1 MNANLIFVLGLVMM
15 AIALIIFIITVLFLL
30 NPAKCEKGVLF
41 RGWLVTDEDGDS
53 YVCRNLPSRQNW
65 TDSNGQSH
73 GVWYDDEVSFL
84 SLGDVFSREE
94 LAQVE
99 GLPTWDDEPVRVE
112 LVLSRDINDGLVPSE
127 MMEDEQPY
135 EF

>member
-15 AIALIIFIITVLFLL
+15 AIALFVFIITVLI
-30 NPAKCEKGVLF
+30 PAKCEKGVLF
-41 RGWLVTDEDGDS
+41 SGWIVTDEDGES
-53 YVCRNLPSRQNW
+53 YVCRNRPSRQNW

-73 GVWYDDEVSFL
+73 GMWWDDDASFL

-112 LVLSRDINDGLVPSE
+112 LVLSRDINDVPPL
-127 MMEDEQPY
+127 DEI
-135 EF
+135 EEL

>member
-15 AIALIIFIITVLFLL
+15 AIALIIFIITVLI
-30 NPAKCEKGVLF
+30 PAKGEKGVLF
-41 RGWLVTDEDGDS
+41 RGWIVTEEDGES
-53 YVCRNLPSRQNW
+53 YVCLKRPWRQNW
-65 TDSNGQSH
+65 TDSKGQSH
-73 GVWYDDEVSFL
+73 GMWWNDDAGFL

-112 LVLSRDINDGLVPSE
+112 LVLSRDVNDGLVPSE

-135 EF
+135 EV

>member
-15 AIALIIFIITVLFLL
+15 ALALLAFIVMFLI
-30 NPAKCEKGVLF
+30 PSKEEKDVLF
-41 RGWLVTDEDGDS
+41 RGWIVTDEDGES

-73 GVWYDDEVSFL
+73 GMWWDDDASFL
-84 SLGDVFSREE
+84 SLGEVFSREE
-94 LAQVE
+94 LAKVE

-112 LVLSRDINDGLVPSE
+112 LVLSHFIDYVPPL
-127 MMEDEQPY
+127 DEI
-135 EF
+135 EEL

>member
-15 AIALIIFIITVLFLL
+15 AIALFVFIITVLI
-30 NPAKCEKGVLF
+30 PAKGEKGVLF
-41 RGWLVTDEDGDS
+41 TGWIVTDEDGES
-53 YVCRNLPSRQNW
+53 YVCRNRPSRQNW

-73 GVWYDDEVSFL
+73 GMWWDDDASFL
-84 SLGDVFSREE
+84 PLGEVFSREE

-99 GLPTWDDEPVRVE
+99 GLPPWDDEPVRVE
-112 LVLSRDINDGLVPSE
+112 LVLSRDVNDGLVPSE